1 MDYKKA
7 KDLRGKSFSE
17 RMTENL
23 ISGSGIGESFKK
35 TLSEKSKARMT
46 GIKEKF
52 DPLNI
57 AKALTGG
64 SRLGPALLGKMTG
77 RSQQDLQYFAGDPKK
92 QKLNQ
97 KATTG
102 LSGKDLEE
110 STESLGRIYDLLKRD
125 RDSKLRQ
132 RQKKQNFEE
141 SLEAQEELRNQ
152 ELIKALTARRK
163 KTPKEKRKEEVKQKE
178 AERKEKKQEEKA
190 PEKPPAKAPEK
201 PPAKAPE
208 KPPAKAPEK
217 PPAKAP
223 EKPPAKAPEKPPA
236 KAPEKP
242 PAKAPE
248 KPPAKAPEKPP
259 TAAPAPKPEVKPP
272 TAAPAPKPEVKPPTA
287 APAPKP
293 IEAAKPSTAT
303 PTVKPPIIGGAA
315 AKLGA
320 GAGVVI
326 SALVAA
332 GLSQKAQAN
341 VLAQVKSES
350 NFVPKSES
358 LFYTTAKGIMGTF
371 GKNRIPSE
379 EFAQQ
384 FVSKKGDD
392 RSEQL
397 ANHVYAT
404 TDGNSS
410 PGDGWKYRGRG
421 FLQITGKNAYKSL
434 GDYLKVDLVSNPDLL
449 NTAEIAAKSIP
460 WFFLNYKKNL
470 TKCAPKSLEDISLVN
485 RAVGFSDPTKEKGKK
500 RAELASEIE
509 SMNLNSGSQ
518 IDQSSK
524 ENKNLKE
531 DAANKDRPAINVN
544 NNTTNVQKQS
554 SPSSSAPSDDRPAYM
569 QKTRG

>member
-97 KATTG
+97 KTTTG

-110 STESLGRIYDLLKRD
+110 SIESLGRIYDLLKQD
-125 RDSKLRQ
+125 RDNKLSQ

-141 SLEAQEELRNQ
+141 SLESQEELRNQ

-163 KTPKEKRKEEVKQKE
+163 TPKEKRKEEVKQKQE
-178 AERKEKKQEEKA
+178 ERKESVDKKKSDAKQGKEEKKTEGDKKQTEAKDKKDKVEQTSNKQKTEAKEKKEA
-190 PEKPPAKAPEK
+190 AKPPVKEAPPKPEPVKEVPK
-201 PPAKAPE
+201 PPPPKAEPV
-208 KPPAKAPEK
+208 
-217 PPAKAP
+217 
-223 EKPPAKAPEKPPA
+223 
-236 KAPEKP
+236 
-242 PAKAPE
+242 
-248 KPPAKAPEKPP
+248 P
-259 TAAPAPKPEVKPP
+259 TSKPEVKPP
-272 TAAPAPKPEVKPPTA
+272 TAAPAPKPEVKPPPTA
-287 APAPKP
+287 IP
-293 IEAAKPSTAT
+293 TA
-303 PTVKPPIIGGAA
+303 KPPIVGGAA
-315 AKLGA
+315 GKLGGSA
-320 GAGVVI
+320 AVVI
-326 SALVAA
+326 SALASA
-332 GLSQKAQAN
+332 GLSSKAQAN

-358 LFYTTAKGIMGTF
+358 LFYTTAKGIMNTF
-371 GKNRIPSE
+371 GKDRIPSE

-397 ANHVYAT
+397 ANYVYAK

-421 FLQITGKNAYKSL
+421 FLQITGKNAYKAL

-449 NTAEIAAKSIP
+449 NTPEIAAKSIP
-460 WFFLNYKKNL
+460 WFFLNYKRNL
-470 TKCAPKSLEDISLVN
+470 TKGDPKNLEDISLVN

-509 SMNLNSGSQ
+509 SMDLNSGSQ
-518 IDQSSK
+518 IDRAST

-531 DAANKDRPAINVN
+531 DANKDKSPIIVN
-544 NNTTNVQKQS
+544 NNTTNTQKKS
-554 SPSSSAPSDDRPAYM
+554 STSSSAPSDDRPAYM
-569 QKTRG
+569 QKTRD

>member
-17 RMTENL
+17 RMAENL

-178 AERKEKKQEEKA
+178 AERKEKKQEE
-190 PEKPPAKAPEK
+190 
-201 PPAKAPE
+201 
-208 KPPAKAPEK
+208 
-217 PPAKAP
+217 
-223 EKPPAKAPEKPPA
+223 KAPEKPPA

-470 TKCAPKSLEDISLVN
+470 TKGDPKSLEDISLVN

>member
-17 RMTENL
+17 RMAENL

-97 KATTG
+97 KSTTG

-141 SLEAQEELRNQ
+141 GLEAQEELRNQ

-223 EKPPAKAPEKPPA
+223 EKPPAKAP
-236 KAPEKP
+236 APK
-242 PAKAPE
+242 
-248 KPPAKAPEKPP
+248 PEKPP

-287 APAPKP
+287 APAPT
-293 IEAAKPSTAT
+293 AKP
-303 PTVKPPIIGGAA
+303 PTA
-315 AKLGA
+315 AKLPGKEGVIQA
-320 GAGVVI
+320 GKGVIGVLTA
-326 SALVAA
+326 ALVSA
-332 GLSQKAQAN
+332 GITNAYAQKAILAN
-341 VLAQVKSES
+341 VGKETGFKPRNEDLKAYANTS
-350 NFVPKSES
+350 NKRIREVFTTRAAK
-358 LFYTTAKGIMGTF
+358 YT
-371 GKNRIPSE
+371 
-379 EFAQQ
+379 
-384 FVSKKGDD
+384 D
-392 RSEQL
+392 EQL
-397 ANHVYAT
+397 DQIKKDEYKFAEMVYGKDTAIGQSM
-404 TDGNSS
+404 GNKEE
-410 PGDGWKYRGRG
+410 GDGYKYRGRG
-421 FLQITGKNAYKSL
+421 AIQLTGKNNYKAYS
-434 GDYLKVDLVSNPDLL
+434 KVAEQDLVINPELVNQPDIDYKIV
-449 NTAEIAAKSIP
+449 AE
-460 WFFLNYKKNL
+460 FVKKGTGGKL
-470 TKCAPKSLEDISLVN
+470 DFQSQSEAN
-485 RAVGFSDPTKEKGKK
+485 RAVTQAIGGKK
-500 RAELASEIE
+500 L
-509 SMNLNSGSQ
+509 NLDVGVGAKILQTVNEYSTALDNVSNAGSQ